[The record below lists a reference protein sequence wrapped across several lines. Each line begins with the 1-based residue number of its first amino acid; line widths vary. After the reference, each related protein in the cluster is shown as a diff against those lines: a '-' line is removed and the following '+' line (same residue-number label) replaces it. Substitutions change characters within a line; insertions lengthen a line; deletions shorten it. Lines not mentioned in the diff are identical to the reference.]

1 MTKKVEVAII
11 GAGSAGLFALSQVK
25 RKTDNY
31 VLINGGEL
39 GTTCAR
45 VGCMPSKVLIQVAD
59 DFHRKALFER
69 EGINGAEAL
78 SVDVAESMEHVQD
91 LRDVFVDKTLG
102 VTDEMGEELIEGYAR
117 FKSIN
122 TLEVNGEAGR
132 RSVTRSL
139 PRMIFSS
146 LKIYQNQ

>member
-1 MTKKVEVAII
+1 MAKNVDVAII

-45 VGCMPSKVLIQVAD
+45 VGCMPSKVLIQVAE
-59 DFHRKALFER
+59 DFHRKSIFGR
-69 EGINGAEAL
+69 EGIDGGEKLTIDNEA
-78 SVDVAESMEHVQD
+78 AMEHVQD

-102 VTDEMGEELIEGYAR
+102 VTDDMGDEL
-117 FKSIN
+117 
-122 TLEVNGEAGR
+122 TMVMPVL
-132 RSVTRSL
+132 
-139 PRMIFSS
+139 
-146 LKIYQNQ
+146 NQTIPLW